1 MYSPINFKSLLCFL
15 RECLFLKAFPVLG
28 SLPDGVPDRAT
39 MPSSFYVGPQLMSLC
54 YLLGFQ
60 LVISRFFGCLLKNEI
75 GTHRL

>member
-15 RECLFLKAFPVLG
+15 RECFFLKALPVLG

-39 MPSSFYVGPQLMSLC
+39 MPSSFYVGPQLM
-54 YLLGFQ
+54 LGFQ